1 MPLMQA
7 KFNRAAFQ
15 FQNHMLYQK
24 KALPPRYSCLCPGKA
39 AASQISLLAV
49 AFVST
54 QLRTIDKH
62 RGKDQDDVNV
72 SPVHYGK
79 LFEQA
84 SCSSIPGCPGITLT
98 ATCIAF
104 TLLCCYATSQ
114 ADISARRH
122 NTDQYLFDASR
133 QYGWDV
139 YLIFLG

>member
-1 MPLMQA
+1 MSCMPCRSCKPSLTG
-7 KFNRAAFQ
+7 
-15 FQNHMLYQK
+15 
-24 KALPPRYSCLCPGKA
+24 LPLSSKIICYTKQSSSSKVLVPVSGESCSIADFSSSGGICVD
-39 AASQISLLAV
+39 I
-49 AFVST
+49 

-72 SPVHYGK
+72 SPVRYGK

-104 TLLCCYATSQ
+104 TLRYCYATSQ

-122 NTDQYLFDASR
+122 NSDQLLFDASR
-133 QYGWDV
+133 QYG
-139 YLIFLG
+139 